1 MKSSFFKLGN
11 LVINFDKIVSLDVK
25 AKTLYLETLSVTL
38 NDEKQALTLGAI
50 LLSTERPLDMDKA
63 IEVAMKT
70 IDDQKQLKQE
80 VEATV
85 KEIKEVEPSKD

>member
-1 MKSSFFKLGN
+1 
-11 LVINFDKIVSLDVK
+11 
-25 AKTLYLETLSVTL
+25 
-38 NDEKQALTLGAI
+38 
-50 LLSTERPLDMDKA
+50 MDKA